1 MASPRLL
8 LLSNSKNVGQGYLE
22 HAEPFIKDFLGTS
35 VTNVLFVPYA
45 AVRLTFDAFA
55 ETVAKRFGE
64 MGYAVEPIH
73 RARSPKAA
81 LRKAG
86 AVVVGGGNTFQ
97 LLKTLHE
104 KGLVAAIRERV
115 KAGAPYI
122 GWSAGANVACPT
134 MKTTNDMPIVEPPS
148 LAAARLVPFQINP
161 HYLDVHP
168 QGHGGETREERILE
182 FIAANPGVQVVGLR
196 EGSIL
201 RVEAGR
207 LALLGGK
214 TARIFLKGQEPRE
227 VGPTDD
233 LSFLMRAAP
242 RRQGADG
249 GHRRVGRRR

>member
-8 LLSNSKNVGQGYLE
+8 LLSNSRNVGQGYLE
-22 HAEPFIKDFLGTS
+22 HAEPFIRDFLGS
-35 VTNVLFVPYA
+35 AVQEVLFVPYA
-45 AVRLTFDAFA
+45 AVRISFDAFT
-55 ETVAKRFGE
+55 EMVATRFGE
-64 MGYAVEPIH
+64 MGYGVAPIH

-81 LRKAG
+81 VRKAE
-86 AVVVGGGNTFQ
+86 AIVVGGGNTFQ

-104 KGLVAAIRERV
+104 KGLVAAIRDRV

-148 LAAARLVPFQINP
+148 LGATGLVPFQINP

-168 QGHGGETREERILE
+168 EGHGGETREERLLE
-182 FIAANPGVQVVGLR
+182 FIAANPGVHVVGLR

-207 LALLGGK
+207 LTLLGDRS
-214 TARIFLKGQEPRE
+214 ARIFLGGKEPRE
-227 VGPTDD
+227 VAPGDD
-233 LSFLMRAAP
+233 LRFLMRAAP
-242 RRQGADG
+242 RRG
-249 GHRRVGRRR
+249 